1 MKKLSIKKEVIAS
14 ISICAVIL
22 AGGIGY
28 SAYNNNSEQEKPAV
42 EEKSEKQIPKQQAKD
57 SLFPKKSEK
66 KEAGSIKKTVKKQSE
81 DSNLSAFKSETINDL
96 AQEKQQA
103 FQMLENQV
111 KKEQQE
117 AKSEKTVTEDKVLPL
132 INPTRPQL
140 PELPEQNNKEKEG
153 TVKPDP
159 KPTPNPSPA
168 PDPEPNPTPKP
179 DPTPDPEPTPPP
191 VVETD
196 YSVLSTLTEQASG
209 FDLSLYLSSGIEQF
223 KLELLVSKRMLEEHA
238 STQEA
243 VNNQVSRLQAAIDN
257 LVLKGNKKGL
267 QATYSLSLL
276 IKTDIFTEESVEV
289 LKTAQSNAKQILENS
304 EVSQQQVDEAQQLLQ
319 TAVNDLKEKEE
330 PNLSLVYLQRLLD
343 QALAIDTTLY
353 TEATVTVFNE
363 KVSEVQAYIAAN
375 DITKENNERLLEELQ
390 QAMDQLQKKADISKV
405 QELLATING
414 IDRAKYTEESLA
426 SLDRVS
432 NEVQSQLN
440 DELSQE
446 QVDSLYTQL
455 ETAFNQL
462 ELIQTEETE

>member
-28 SAYNNNSEQEKPAV
+28 SAYNNNSEKEKPAV

-66 KEAGSIKKTVKKQSE
+66 KEAGSIRKTVKKQSE

-140 PELPEQNNKEKEG
+140 PELPEQYNKEKEG

-168 PDPEPNPTPKP
+168 PDPEPNPTPTP

-191 VVETD
+191 VIETD

-304 EVSQQQVDEAQQLLQ
+304 EVSQQQVDEAQQQLQ

-375 DITKENNERLLEELQ
+375 DITKENNERLHEELQ

-414 IDRAKYTEESLA
+414 IDRTKYTEESLA
-426 SLDRVS
+426 NLDRVS

-440 DELSQE
+440 DELSQD

-462 ELIQTEETE
+462 ELIPTEKTE

>member
-28 SAYNNNSEQEKPAV
+28 SAYNNNSEKEKPAI

-66 KEAGSIKKTVKKQSE
+66 KEAGSIRKTVKKQSE

-140 PELPEQNNKEKEG
+140 PELPEQSNKEKEG
-153 TVKPDP
+153 TVKPDL

-343 QALAIDTTLY
+343 QALAIDTMLY

-432 NEVQSQLN
+432 NEVQSQLS

-462 ELIQTEETE
+462 ELIPTEETE